1 MWAAAYGQSPTAA
14 LLLRAGAQHSLK
26 GYDGETAIH
35 LAAAG
40 GHTDIIR
47 QLISAGASVNEV
59 DDVLINETV
68 QSIMTL

>member
-59 DDVLINETV
+59 DDVLIDETV
-68 QSIMTL
+68 